1 MFFIDSLPRILLILM
16 RQLSNQQDIEDL
28 VPWLSGPTT
37 ITSTC
42 LPHSWLR
49 ILAGKSPFQKLAWS
63 LVLVRSFTSTVDLS
77 EIQPRD
83 MHHGLGKASQS
94 FPYSDA
100 FAKGLHTTFDGRFV
114 FEQSL
119 GEFHDSY
126 EGPSSDLIWPIIDVR
141 RCGCSLMQHLHV
153 EMVLASLMQASILLL
168 ANELCLCCP
177 EVVFIVI
184 CGFAGASPLGWSLWS
199 TPHRQFQNGD
209 VGSNQFTDLNP
220 TAVIMLES
228 LRQNIVES
236 GEVFAPGGMCL
247 GIWLYTGIISTA
259 SLFVFEGMWRIK

>member
-1 MFFIDSLPRILLILM
+1 M

-126 EGPSSDLIWPIIDVR
+126 EGPSSDLIWLIDVR

-153 EMVLASLMQASILLL
+153 EMVLASLTQAWSILLL
-168 ANELCLCCP
+168 ANELC
-177 EVVFIVI
+177 
-184 CGFAGASPLGWSLWS
+184 
-199 TPHRQFQNGD
+199 
-209 VGSNQFTDLNP
+209 
-220 TAVIMLES
+220 
-228 LRQNIVES
+228 
-236 GEVFAPGGMCL
+236 VFAALRLFSWWFVALPVL
-247 GIWLYTGIISTA
+247 RHLDDHYEALRTGNSRMA
-259 SLFVFEGMWRIK
+259 M